1 MLRMDSLI
9 HPSLRIVH
17 LSPLSVRR
25 EGGVWGVGVGVWVW
39 VWVGVGACLSDAPR
53 EYAKECVFQ
62 ENGVSSSSPPPSP
75 PPLSHE
81 GLLPLNP
88 SARLGRQERK
98 RRGVGGENG
107 NVT

>member
-1 MLRMDSLI
+1 MC
-9 HPSLRIVH
+9 
-17 LSPLSVRR
+17 
-25 EGGVWGVGVGVWVW
+25 GVGVGVGVGVWVW
-39 VWVGVGACLSDAPR
+39 VGFGACLSDAPR

-62 ENGVSSSSPPPSP
+62 ENGFSSSPPPPSPPPPSPPPP